1 MFFIQEPRTRKQ
13 TLTQEYHS
21 FLFDV
26 NRHLS
31 IKICV
36 ELTNTEYT
44 FDIEMSRIYL
54 IYHRLKLH
62 VLYFSFLNKNI
73 SVL

>member
-26 NRHLS
+26 KRHLS
-31 IKICV
+31 MKICV
-36 ELTNTEYT
+36 ELSNIEFT
-44 FDIEMSRIYL
+44 FDI
-54 IYHRLKLH
+54 
-62 VLYFSFLNKNI
+62 
-73 SVL
+73 